1 MGAKNSKKKNQDN
14 KSVSSVYEHSLSS
27 NSDKNKE
34 LQQNKDNRQ
43 DIINEFKEEIEIP
56 RENESTES
64 PEILFN
70 INQENKIKNIFE
82 NNEDDDEYNEVILN
96 KFFPEDLFN
105 YKRSKT
111 FVPKPVIL
119 DTPRLHSKAS
129 DNMQMSPFKLSMKS
143 YGISPKWNQKPNKI
157 LLDFQKDII
166 DSNSCN
172 DQEELLDEYNLTF
185 ADTEERSTP
194 NPEDLLELLKC
205 RKKMIK
211 FRNSINYSPYHEY
224 ENILD
229 VDDILSNMQNNNT
242 EIHHSKKKS
251 IWDKHIK
258 YQLNK
263 EKDKNKNS
271 ILNDESKQSEDEND
285 DGLFILGILERASK
299 ERKRNKSMY
308 VKK

>member
-1 MGAKNSKKKNQDN
+1 MGTKNSKKKNQDN
-14 KSVSSVYEHSLSS
+14 KSVSSVYEHPLSS

-56 RENESTES
+56 RENKSTES

-82 NNEDDDEYNEVILN
+82 NNEDDDENNEVILN